1 MQYCELFL
9 QELYAMLSY
18 LLLNVTVENRIA
30 KYFVLRHLLA
40 ELIAEFLSHLLWN
53 KRDIDQLIWLH
64 NLLLKFQLQAHVY
77 FNLLFEL
84 GSHGIYLF
92 FLVKHLGIE

>member
-1 MQYCELFL
+1 MATLLQLLGQLFVVIIYQFNSPAHFIAQLLICGNILDRVVQYCELFL

-40 ELIAEFLSHLLWN
+40 ELIAEFLSHLL
-53 KRDIDQLIWLH
+53 
-64 NLLLKFQLQAHVY
+64 
-77 FNLLFEL
+77 
-84 GSHGIYLF
+84 
-92 FLVKHLGIE
+92 